1 MDQELSKL
9 VNFCLTEIRTT
20 LINEYIA
27 VQSKPKYTGWKRFL
41 LDMGMDESVRIEE
54 ERRKAEYTK
63 YSVIFNRSSGRAISG
78 IDHILDKL
86 EGMGYNKKTIKNE
99 LLSIHD
105 RYNWDYSRIEKLSY
119 DEMNRFINNIINDV
133 RVVFESLP
141 ELKRKYLINKY

>member
-9 VNFCLTEIRTT
+9 VNFCLTEIRNT

-41 LDMGMDESVRIEE
+41 LDMGMDECKVLEEKRRVIEH
-54 ERRKAEYTK
+54 TK
-63 YSVIFNRSSGRAISG
+63 YNVTANRSSGRAISG

-86 EGMGYNKKTIKNE
+86 EEMGYNRRAIKNE
-99 LLSIHD
+99 LFSIHD

-119 DEMNRFINNIINDV
+119 DEMNRFINNIINDA

-141 ELKRKYLINKY
+141 ELKRKYLSK